1 MTATSS
7 GRTGGEEQQKAR
19 AVRGLGHPMGGGA
32 TASDRERRS
41 AAAAAGGV
49 RVFEGE
55 PGLLEVALV
64 VQGHAV
70 QVLRAEPVDEAA
82 HAGALDDDVVIGGL
96 VLDAEAVLEARA
108 PARQHADA
116 QPGGLG
122 GHLLLR
128 HELAHLDRRLVG
140 QGQGDGSRT
149 LRRRHC
155 DPPVTCELRKSR
167 RPCQLSLR
175 EARALMRLTLADWL
189 VVALYFLFN
198 IAVGLYYKR
207 RAGKSTAEYFLSGR
221 NVPWWLA
228 GTSLVATTFA
238 ADTPLVVTGFVARN
252 GIAGNWLW
260 WNLLASGMLTVFF
273 YARLW
278 RRAGVMT
285 DIEFSEIRYSGPP
298 AAFLR
303 GFRALYLGL
312 LINCIILGW
321 VNLAMAKILQ
331 LVFTI
336 SKGEALW
343 IVVGLIVLTSAIST
357 LSGLWGVLVTDLFQF
372 VIKMGMVIVLAV
384 VAVNAVGGIEAMK
397 TKLVAAGRGSALG
410 FVPEIGSVWMPM
422 LTFFVYIAVNWWATW
437 YPGAEPGGGGYVAQR
452 MLSAKD
458 ERHSLLATLWFN
470 IAHYAVR
477 PWPWILVALASL
489 ILFPNLQDPE
499 TGYIRVM
506 IDYLPSSLRGLMVA
520 AFAAA
525 FMSTIATQLNCGA
538 SYLVTDFYR
547 RFVRRDAGEPHYVL
561 ASRLA
566 TALLTVISAAVAFRI
581 ESIGGA
587 WKLLI
592 ITGAGTG
599 AVLLL
604 RWYWWRIN
612 AWSEVSAMITAFVV
626 SVLLQTVGGLQSDR
640 PLDFAHIVLITVA
653 VTTVVWLAVTFLT
666 RPESDATLVAF
677 YRRTRPSRAGWGPV
691 AALAPDVRPSAD
703 GLANLIDWV
712 AGCVLVY
719 GALFGVGKLL
729 LHDPLPGILMLGL
742 SAIAGAVIYR
752 DLTRRG
758 WRTVVE

>member
-1 MTATSS
+1 
-7 GRTGGEEQQKAR
+7 
-19 AVRGLGHPMGGGA
+19 
-32 TASDRERRS
+32 
-41 AAAAAGGV
+41 
-49 RVFEGE
+49 
-55 PGLLEVALV
+55 
-64 VQGHAV
+64 
-70 QVLRAEPVDEAA
+70 
-82 HAGALDDDVVIGGL
+82 
-96 VLDAEAVLEARA
+96 
-108 PARQHADA
+108 
-116 QPGGLG
+116 
-122 GHLLLR
+122 
-128 HELAHLDRRLVG
+128 
-140 QGQGDGSRT
+140 
-149 LRRRHC
+149 
-155 DPPVTCELRKSR
+155 
-167 RPCQLSLR
+167 
-175 EARALMRLTLADWL
+175 MRLDFLDWSII
-189 VVALYFLFN
+189 ALYFAFN
-198 IAVGLYYKR
+198 VAVGLYYKR
-207 RAGKSTAEYFLSGR
+207 RASRDTAEFFLSGR

-228 GTSLVATTFA
+228 GTSMVATTFA
-238 ADTPLVVTGFVARN
+238 ADTPLVVTGLVAKN

-285 DIEFSEIRYSGPP
+285 DIEFSELRYAGPP

-397 TKLVAAGRGSALG
+397 AKLVASGRGSALG

-452 MLSAKD
+452 MLSARD
-458 ERHSLLATLWFN
+458 EKHSLLATLWFN

-489 ILFPNLQDPE
+489 ILFPGLKDPE

-525 FMSTIATQLNCGA
+525 FMSTIATQLNWGA
-538 SYLVTDFYR
+538 SYLVNDFYR

-626 SVLLQTVGGLQSDR
+626 SVLLQTVGGLDSDR
-640 PLDFAHIVLITVA
+640 PLDFARIVLVTVA
-653 VTTVVWLAVTFLT
+653 VTTVVWLVVTFAT
-666 RPESDATLVAF
+666 RPETDATLVAF
-677 YRRTRPSRAGWGPV
+677 YRRTRPSRLGWEPV
-691 AALAPDVRPSAD
+691 AARAPDVRPSTD
-703 GLANLIDWV
+703 GLANLVDWV

-752 DLTRRG
+752 DLSRRG

>member
-1 MTATSS
+1 
-7 GRTGGEEQQKAR
+7 
-19 AVRGLGHPMGGGA
+19 
-32 TASDRERRS
+32 
-41 AAAAAGGV
+41 
-49 RVFEGE
+49 
-55 PGLLEVALV
+55 
-64 VQGHAV
+64 
-70 QVLRAEPVDEAA
+70 
-82 HAGALDDDVVIGGL
+82 
-96 VLDAEAVLEARA
+96 
-108 PARQHADA
+108 
-116 QPGGLG
+116 
-122 GHLLLR
+122 
-128 HELAHLDRRLVG
+128 
-140 QGQGDGSRT
+140 
-149 LRRRHC
+149 
-155 DPPVTCELRKSR
+155 
-167 RPCQLSLR
+167 
-175 EARALMRLTLADWL
+175 MRLDFLDWSII
-189 VVALYFLFN
+189 ALYFAFN
-198 IAVGLYYKR
+198 VAVGLYYKR
-207 RAGKSTAEYFLSGR
+207 RASRDTAEFFLSGR

-228 GTSLVATTFA
+228 GTSMVATTFA
-238 ADTPLVVTGFVARN
+238 ADTPLVVTGLVAKN

-285 DIEFSEIRYSGPP
+285 DIEFSELRYAGPP

-458 ERHSLLATLWFN
+458 EKHSLLATLWFN

-489 ILFPNLQDPE
+489 ILFPGLKDPE

-525 FMSTIATQLNCGA
+525 FMSTIATQLNWGA
-538 SYLVTDFYR
+538 SYLVNDFYR
-547 RFVRRDAGEPHYVL
+547 RFVRRDASEPHYVL

-626 SVLLQTVGGLQSDR
+626 SVLLQTVGGLDSDR
-640 PLDFAHIVLITVA
+640 PLDFARIVLVTVA
-653 VTTVVWLAVTFLT
+653 VTTVVWLVVTFAT
-666 RPESDATLVAF
+666 RPETDATLVAF
-677 YRRTRPSRAGWGPV
+677 YRRTRPSRLGWEPV
-691 AALAPDVRPSAD
+691 AARAPDVRPSTD
-703 GLANLIDWV
+703 GLANLVDWV

-752 DLTRRG
+752 DLSRRG